1 MNATR
6 FCAVTQAKNR
16 WDRSLHVSGKLPTY
30 ASPKPTLT
38 LTSHL
43 VQNVGSGERWVGSLA
58 ETYNDPAF
66 FAIESRKRA
75 VEYINADDVIVF
87 FFISEWKEGEKV
99 ICYL

>member
-1 MNATR
+1 M
-6 FCAVTQAKNR
+6 
-16 WDRSLHVSGKLPTY
+16 
-30 ASPKPTLT
+30 
-38 LTSHL
+38 
-43 VQNVGSGERWVGSLA
+43 GSLA